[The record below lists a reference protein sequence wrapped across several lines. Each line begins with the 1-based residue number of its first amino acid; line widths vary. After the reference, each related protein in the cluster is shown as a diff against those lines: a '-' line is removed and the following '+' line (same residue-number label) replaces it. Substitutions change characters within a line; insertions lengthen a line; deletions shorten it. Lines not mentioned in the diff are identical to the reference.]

1 MAGADEGQIGPVRAA
16 MDGCGDDENE
26 RGGVRLADWVSVG
39 KSGAARYL
47 GVYGRVS
54 VTLIIPSH

>member
-1 MAGADEGQIGPVRAA
+1 MDEAKIGAVQAA

-26 RGGVRLADWVSVG
+26 RGWVSLADWRRVG

-47 GVYGRVS
+47 GVHGRVT
-54 VTLIIPSH
+54 VIPQSSDIVN